1 MKRMERKLLLK
12 GIKETKFCICHVAD
26 PTRGVNDLFK
36 GGAPQRQRNINAN
49 KIDTGADDL
58 QACRANE
65 ASQA

>member
-1 MKRMERKLLLK
+1 MLRILQ
-12 GIKETKFCICHVAD
+12 G
-26 PTRGVNDLFK
+26 GVNDLFK